1 MPITRIALTSAFL
14 ACLSLGAFAGG
25 GNDDC
30 SQATTLGPGLYG
42 PFDSE
47 ESYSTIHP
55 GWNYEDPDWYRF
67 VVQPGQQLRVTMTRI
82 SSWGQPGVLWTDLL
96 SGPCPGGNI
105 DTRWDTGQ
113 FVVTNTTS
121 LPADEYIDARAF
133 VWNEGVCHI
142 TYTVLVEIGFSP
154 GCAGGIE
161 DHFEVGPGIPVPI
174 APGNYPA
181 LYATTQNDDE
191 YTLRLPAGTTIH
203 AQIDFVHAQGDLD
216 LEIRDATLTLNSN
229 GLTDQESL
237 VYSTTPPDA
246 FRDIVVRVAPKAGLT
261 SVCNSYDLRIDVQQ
275 TALGTSYCQA
285 GVNGYGTAARIL
297 PAGSSSVSA
306 NNLSF
311 VCQAFPGL
319 NPGILIAGTA
329 QTQVPFGD
337 GFRCVGGAILRLGAS
352 SAANRIAIY
361 APNLAVGTG
370 LQITPGTTWNFQ
382 AFYRD
387 LTLPGGAGFN
397 LTDAVAIP
405 MTP

>member
-1 MPITRIALTSAFL
+1 MSISRIALASAFL
-14 ACLSLGAFAGG
+14 AFLSIDALAGG

-42 PFDSE
+42 PFDTE
-47 ESYSTIHP
+47 ESYSALHP
-55 GWNYEDPDWYRF
+55 GWNYVDPDWYRF
-67 VVQPGQQLRVTMTRI
+67 VVQPGQQLRVTMTPI
-82 SSWGQPGVLWTDLL
+82 SFYGQSGFLWTDLL
-96 SGPCPGGNI
+96 IGPCPGGAI
-105 DTRWDTGQ
+105 QTTFDYGQ
-113 FVVTNTTS
+113 FVVTNTFAVPT
-121 LPADEYIDARAF
+121 DYRIDTRAF
-133 VWNEGVCHI
+133 VNNEGTYHV
-142 TYTVLVEIGFSP
+142 TYTMLVEIGFSV
-154 GCAGGIE
+154 GCATGIE
-161 DHFEVGPGIPVPI
+161 DHFEVGPGIAVPI
-174 APGNYPA
+174 APGNYPG
-181 LYATTQNDDE
+181 LYATTSNDDE
-191 YTLRLPAGTTIH
+191 YTLRLPAGTTIR

-216 LEIRDATLTLNSN
+216 LEVRDAAVTLNSN
-229 GLTDQESL
+229 GLTDQESI

-246 FRDIVVRVAPKAGLT
+246 FRDVVVRVAPKAGLS
-261 SVCNSYDLRIDVQQ
+261 SVCNTYALKIDVLQ
-275 TALGTSYCQA
+275 TALGSSYCQA

-311 VCQAFPGL
+311 VCQAFPGQ

-337 GFRCVGGAILRLGAS
+337 GFRCVGGSILRLGAS
-352 SAANRIAIY
+352 SAIQRIATY
-361 APNLAVGTG
+361 APNLAVGMG